1 MSKIEYIIHA
11 LAMKKN
17 EFAKEIGT
25 TPGQLTRILKGDGI
39 LTYNQLKLLSEKY
52 NININWLLT
61 GSGEIFNNND
71 YHKEVNTVNESI
83 IRYGAN
89 ETEDKEQIKKLIKDK
104 EPTIVL
110 DGINYIGLQTIYKL
124 ILNYEKKLAEEKIN
138 YLETLLAK
146 TYNK

>member
-1 MSKIEYIIHA
+1 MSNVEKILKILKISQ
-11 LAMKKN
+11 K
-17 EFAKEIGT
+17 EFAEDLGT
-25 TPGQLTRILKGDGI
+25 YQAQVHRLLNGKGTLTIPQLQKI
-39 LTYNQLKLLSEKY
+39 SEKY
-52 NININWLLT
+52 NVNLNWLIT
-61 GSGEIFNNND
+61 GNGEIFNND
-71 YHKEVNTVNESI
+71 YYKEVNTVNESI
-83 IRYGAN
+83 ILYGAN

-138 YLETLLAK
+138 YLGTLLAK